1 MFDSPVKGKNHQ
13 DFFCSIPAAHARPFS
28 GRMCGNHTLRNFT
41 SASVQQNICDDRHKS
56 KKVSAHFQMWLSAA
70 NLRYVLSGIGGGE
83 QALLPIIF
91 RLNKNENTRYG
102 TGM

>member
-56 KKVSAHFQMWLSAA
+56 KKIPRHFHTRLGATHPGD
-70 NLRYVLSGIGGGE
+70 VLPDIGGGE
-83 QALLPIIF
+83 QAFLPIML